1 MKMVN
6 IDPLYF
12 LLLIEFTLI
21 LFVLT
26 VYLFSRNRKHKDL
39 YQKTL
44 RKLNDLKSEKSM
56 ETFDFPRPIESALP
70 ETLPETI
77 LENLPENLPEIPVE
91 QEQQPV
97 QDSGP
102 VELLEALQP
111 DDKEGVSMP
120 DQIRRLQHMV
130 NSQKSTILE
139 LMCFKDVFE
148 GARKRLASLQ
158 QDNNGLQDKIRDLI
172 KGGAEGA
179 GFAEALAALEESDLD
194 LEKYIT
200 ILDREDERLT
210 EKFQV
215 WEEEFKRI
223 SEDMEASS
231 DTAAEGDA
239 KYAEILREK
248 ETLTAKS
255 KEFQEILEEKDKNLE
270 AMQAQYE
277 DLEKEYMIL
286 YRQQQ
291 AQQVQGSV
299 DQQTQ

>member
-1 MKMVN
+1 MKMVS

-12 LLLIEFTLI
+12 LLLIELTLL

-44 RKLNDLKSEKSM
+44 RKLNDLKSERSM
-56 ETFDFPRPIESALP
+56 ETFDRPASIESALP
-70 ETLPETI
+70 ETLPETLI
-77 LENLPENLPEIPVE
+77 E
-91 QEQQPV
+91 QAQQPL
-97 QDSGP
+97 QDSGLS
-102 VELLEALQP
+102 EFMEALNP
-111 DDKEGVSMP
+111 DDKEGGAMP
-120 DQIRRLQHMV
+120 SRLSRLQRMV

-139 LMCFKDVFE
+139 LMCYKDVFE
-148 GARKRLASLQ
+148 GARKRLTLLQ
-158 QDNNGLQDKIRDLI
+158 HANNELQDKIRDLI

-179 GFAEALAALEESDLD
+179 GFAESLAALEENNLE

-200 ILDREDERLT
+200 IIDRQDERLT

-223 SEDMEASS
+223 SEDMETSS
-231 DTAAEGDA
+231 DAAAMDDV
-239 KYAEILREK
+239 KYAEILQEK
-248 ETLTAKS
+248 EMLTARS
-255 KEFQEILEEKDKNLE
+255 KEFQEKLEEKDRNLE

-291 AQQVQGSV
+291 AQQSQG
-299 DQQTQ
+299 Q